1 MENKME
7 ALGWTLQLQLIPSAL
22 TWVLGL
28 LMTIALTTL
37 TWMMASLGLV
47 INLYLLA
54 LLLRLPL
61 RWHLR
66 QLRLRLVLQLQQ
78 LRRRARLPHPLV
90 LRLPSSLRRPLR
102 ALGLLLLK
110 LSGPPSPSP

>member
-22 TWVLGL
+22 TWVLEL
-28 LMTIALTTL
+28 LIRTAMTTL
-37 TWMMASLGLV
+37 TWMMASLGLM

-61 RWHLR
+61 RWYLR
-66 QLRLRLVLQLQQ
+66 QLQRRLGLRLQQ
-78 LRRRARLPHPLV
+78 LRRPALRLRLV
-90 LRLPSSLRRPLR
+90 LRLPSSLRTPLR
-102 ALGLLLLK
+102 ALGLPLLK
-110 LSGPPSPSP
+110 LSGPPSPNP

>member
-22 TWVLGL
+22 TWVLEL
-28 LMTIALTTL
+28 LIRTAMTTL
-37 TWMMASLGLV
+37 TWMMAVLGV
-47 INLYLLA
+47 TINLYLLA
-54 LLLRLPL
+54 LLLQLQIL
-61 RWHLR
+61 
-66 QLRLRLVLQLQQ
+66 LRLQR
-78 LRRRARLPHPLV
+78 LRRRSLLRLPHLPRLLA

-102 ALGLLLLK
+102 VLGLLLLK